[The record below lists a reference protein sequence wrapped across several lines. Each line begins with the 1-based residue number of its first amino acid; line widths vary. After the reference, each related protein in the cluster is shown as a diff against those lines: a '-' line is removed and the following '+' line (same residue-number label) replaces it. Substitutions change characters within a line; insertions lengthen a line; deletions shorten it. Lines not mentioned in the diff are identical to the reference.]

1 MQIIRR
7 LLRFALLA
15 LAVAGLVISIKACA
29 SPPVDQATS
38 STSSVTTSNNS
49 QSTAAGG
56 KKININTAILSEL
69 DKFEAQLGVP
79 ALSHK
84 IQASRPYG
92 NPQDLVSKK
101 VITQEQFDQIKDQ
114 VTVEE
119 VVLTGE
125 AKDVDYMTKLGLM
138 KGHMIVAGELLDLGK
153 PEQAVPHLE
162 HPVEEIYVD
171 LADQFTERQ
180 VPDFKDTLT
189 QVQDL
194 VKSKPNDPQVK
205 PRFEAAMA
213 AIDRAIAAL
222 PASQRQSVNFGLQVV
237 NGLLETATSEYGAAI
252 TDGKIK
258 AAIEYQDSRGFVTYA
273 EDTVFK
279 GIGNKLKQTDPKAYE
294 QITAHFTQ
302 LRKAWP
308 QPIPPATP
316 VLTVDQVV
324 AQVKQIEMDSKPV
337 LNASAS

>member
-15 LAVAGLVISIKACA
+15 LSIAGLIISIKACT
-29 SPPVDQATS
+29 SPPADQATS
-38 STSSVTTSNNS
+38 STSSVTTSNAS
-49 QSTAAGG
+49 QNAAGG

-92 NPQDLVSKK
+92 SPQDLVSKK
-101 VITQEQFDQIKDQ
+101 VITQEQFNQIQDQ

-119 VVLTGE
+119 IVLTGE

-138 KGHMIVAGELLDLGK
+138 KGHMIVAGELLALGK

-171 LADQFTERQ
+171 LAEQFTERQ
-180 VPDFKDTLT
+180 VPEFKETLT
-189 QVQDL
+189 QVQEL
-194 VKSKPNDPQVK
+194 VKSKPKDPQVK
-205 PRFEAAMA
+205 PKFDAAMA
-213 AIDRAIAAL
+213 AIDRAITAL
-222 PASQRQSVNFGLQVV
+222 PEKQRQSVNFGLQVV

-252 TDGKIK
+252 TDGKVK
-258 AAIEYQDSRGFVTYA
+258 AAIEYQDSRGFVAYA
-273 EDTVFK
+273 QDTVFA
-279 GIGNKLKQTDPKAYE
+279 GLGDKLKQTNPKAHE
-294 QITAHFTQ
+294 QINIHLTE

-308 QPIPPATP
+308 EPIPPATP
-316 VLTVDQVV
+316 VLTVDQV
-324 AQVKQIEMDSKPV
+324 AAKVKQIEMDSRPV
-337 LNASAS
+337 LSASTS

>member
-15 LAVAGLVISIKACA
+15 LSMAGLVISIKACA

-38 STSSVTTSNNS
+38 STSSVTTANQSQNN
-49 QSTAAGG
+49 AAGE
-56 KKININTAILSEL
+56 KKININSAILSEL

-101 VITQEQFDQIKDQ
+101 VVTQEQFDQIKDQ

-119 VVLTGE
+119 IVLTGE

-138 KGHMIVAGELLDLGK
+138 KGHMIVAGELLALGK
-153 PEQAVPHLE
+153 PDQAVPHLE

-171 LADQFTERQ
+171 LEDQFTERQ
-180 VPDFKDTLT
+180 VPEFKDTLT
-189 QVQDL
+189 QVQEL
-194 VKSKPNDPQVK
+194 VKSKPKDAQVK
-205 PRFEAAMA
+205 PKFDAAMA
-213 AIDRAIAAL
+213 AIDQAIAAL
-222 PASQRQSVNFGLQVV
+222 PENQRQSVNFGLQVV
-237 NGLLETATSEYGAAI
+237 NGLVETANAEYGAAI
-252 TDGKIK
+252 TDGKVK
-258 AAIEYQDSRGFVTYA
+258 EAIEYQDSRGFVAYA
-273 EDTVFK
+273 QDTVFK
-279 GIGNKLKQTDPKAYE
+279 GIGNKLKQTNSKAHE
-294 QITAHFTQ
+294 QLSAHLSE

-316 VLTVDQVV
+316 VLTVEQV
-324 AQVKQIEMDSKPV
+324 AAKVKQIEMDSKPV
-337 LNASAS
+337 LNASVS

>member
-15 LAVAGLVISIKACA
+15 LSMAGLIISIKACA

-38 STSSVTTSNNS
+38 STSSVTTANQS
-49 QSTAAGG
+49 QSGG

-101 VITQEQFDQIKDQ
+101 VVSQEQFDQIKDQ

-138 KGHMIVAGELLDLGK
+138 KGHMIVAGELLALGK
-153 PEQAVPHLE
+153 PDQAIPHLE

-180 VPDFKDTLT
+180 VPEFKDTLT

-194 VKSKPNDPQVK
+194 VKSKPNDPQVQPK
-205 PRFEAAMA
+205 FAAAMA
-213 AIDRAIAAL
+213 AIDQAIAAL
-222 PASQRQSVNFGLQVV
+222 PEQQRQSVNFGLQVV
-237 NGLLETATSEYGAAI
+237 NGLLETATSEYTAAI
-252 TDGKIK
+252 TNGKVK
-258 AAIEYQDSRGFVTYA
+258 AAIEYQDSRGFVAYA

-279 GIGNKLKQTDPKAYE
+279 GIGNKLKQTNPKAHE
-294 QITAHFTQ
+294 QLADHLAE

-316 VLTVDQVV
+316 VMTVDQV
-324 AQVKQIEMDSKPV
+324 AAKVKEIEMDSKPV
-337 LNASAS
+337 LNASVS

>member
-7 LLRFALLA
+7 LLRFAFLA
-15 LAVAGLVISIKACA
+15 LSMAGLVISIKACA

-38 STSSVTTSNNS
+38 SPSSVTTTDQS
-49 QSTAAGG
+49 QTAAGV

-101 VITQEQFDQIKDQ
+101 VISQEQFDQIKDQ

-119 VVLTGE
+119 IVLTGE

-138 KGHMIVAGELLDLGK
+138 KGHMIAAQELLALGK

-171 LADQFTERQ
+171 LEDQLNERQ
-180 VPDFKDTLT
+180 VPEFKETLT
-189 QVQDL
+189 QVQEL
-194 VKSKPNDPQVK
+194 VKSKPKDAQVK
-205 PRFEAAMA
+205 PKFEAAMA
-213 AIDRAIAAL
+213 AIDKAITAL
-222 PASQRQSVNFGLQVV
+222 PENQRESVNFGLQVV
-237 NGLLETATSEYGAAI
+237 NGLLETANAEYGAAI
-252 TDGKIK
+252 TNGKVK
-258 AAIEYQDSRGFVTYA
+258 EAIEYQDSRGFVTYA
-273 EDTVFK
+273 QDTVFQ
-279 GIGNKLKQTDPKAYE
+279 GIGDKLKQTNPKAHE
-294 QITAHFTQ
+294 QISIHLSE

-316 VLTVDQVV
+316 VLTVDQV
-324 AQVKQIEMDSKPV
+324 AAKVKQIEMDSRPV